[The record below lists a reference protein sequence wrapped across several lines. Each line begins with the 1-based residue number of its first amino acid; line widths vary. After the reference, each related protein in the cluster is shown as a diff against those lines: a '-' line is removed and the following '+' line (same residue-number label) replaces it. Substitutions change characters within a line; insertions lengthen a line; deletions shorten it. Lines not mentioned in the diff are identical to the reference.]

1 MGPIEDGD
9 GFGDRDNRQDGR
21 QSPLRRD
28 RREEWQHRVT
38 VITLFE
44 RLGYDLS
51 DNEDV
56 QRLNENLRFI
66 EKQRKRQ
73 ERMDTNRVT
82 WLVSLAL
89 VVIGAA
95 LSALVNW
102 ISTRIGTAHG

>member
-1 MGPIEDGD
+1 MGPIEESD
-9 GFGDRDNRQDGR
+9 GFDERVGR
-21 QSPLRRD
+21 SEGRPNPPRRD

-102 ISTRIGTAHG
+102 LSTRIGTSHG